1 MRSPSRKSPNEAS
14 ASRGRLRVVSS
25 PNRRRRSRRRAR
37 GFSSSPGKPPST
49 RRRNVP
55 PRHHRVSAWSSSP
68 VRRSRR
74 WRPGRPRPGVRRWR
88 TTPAKTSAA
97 RRRTPTRLV
106 PTRSPQP
113 RDRHPPRLRDRFRDR
128 FRPRPRRSRFPP
140 LLPEGTAA
148 EEATRS
154 PEPRFPR
161 ATAKT
166 SGFGARSARRNQ
178 PQNFRSRR
186 PRSPREAS
194 ANAGARR
201 VARRRSWRSPP
212 LLFAR
217 CLRAPPPRSPRE
229 SPRAPRSATG
239 AISAATATTKAKREA
254 KKEPIDE
261 AIVAVRNS
269 RVPPPRPAIP
279 PRTSMRRPRRAR
291 FSTRVPSDRPRLRIE
306 ARGAQSPSRRRRRR
320 RRRRRPAARRRAT
333 RTVRESPTVP
343 AFPRPPRPSRIP
355 PRRLSR
361 ARARA
366 PTRRR

>member
-1 MRSPSRKSPNEAS
+1 M
-14 ASRGRLRVVSS
+14 
-25 PNRRRRSRRRAR
+25 
-37 GFSSSPGKPPST
+37 
-49 RRRNVP
+49 
-55 PRHHRVSAWSSSP
+55 SAWSSSP

-113 RDRHPPRLRDRFRDR
+113 RDRHPPRLRVR

-140 LLPEGTAA
+140 FRPAGTAE